1 MITCEIFCFLYYI
14 QSLVLYLFP
23 SLHWLPAVTKSSK
36 SWKTDEI
43 QMIILSKFIMFMIW
57 QAKISFSK
65 CS

>member
-23 SLHWLPAVTKSSK
+23 SHKLTKSSK

-65 CS
+65 CF